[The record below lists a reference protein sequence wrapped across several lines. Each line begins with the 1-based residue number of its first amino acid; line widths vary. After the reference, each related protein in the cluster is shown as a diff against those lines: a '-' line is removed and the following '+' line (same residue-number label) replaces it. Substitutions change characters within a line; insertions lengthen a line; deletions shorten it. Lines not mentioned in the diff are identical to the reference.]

1 MGNITKRFL
10 LFFSLAISL
19 VSVPTFSNEGS
30 VEDSFSDAE
39 LAQILAPIAL
49 YPDSLLTHILIAS
62 TYPLE
67 VIEADRWAKK
77 NSDIAPE
84 SIANKVE
91 DLDWEPSVKALIPFP
106 RILKRLSEDLSWTRQ
121 LGDAFLQHET
131 QVLQSIQVLRKQ
143 AEQAGSLAQMD
154 NMTVS
159 KEDNNIIIQ
168 PVQQEVVYVPY
179 YDTRVVY
186 GPWHWSS
193 YPPVH
198 WGHHYPRYAS
208 HHNLFSWHTGI
219 HISFNYFFSAFHW
232 NNRHVVVVDH
242 YNSRHYRQRRH
253 IVTGHYAKRWHHK
266 PHHRRGV
273 AYRSSVTKER
283 YASNR
288 PSVSQSRH
296 YRNEQRN
303 EYKRNVHKRMEHKQ
317 STHNRN
323 ASVKRHDGKK
333 RLYASNHTS
342 NKHNKLQ
349 QRLREHKVPSFN
361 RTAVKNKAIVRGNTQ
376 AQKNRNY
383 KVKNIHPE
391 KNRNYNVA
399 NNNQKTFKSYN
410 DKRSGSEMNK
420 QYSRS
425 NKPKQQYKVSNNST
439 RNSTAKVKTRHQTKQ
454 SRPSQSR
461 KSQSSSS
468 NKSRSN
474 RGSERT
480 KHKK

>member
-1 MGNITKRFL
+1 MGDIMKKLFL
-10 LFFSLAISL
+10 LFSLAVSL
-19 VSVPTFSNEGS
+19 LSTSVYSQDGA
-30 VEDSFSDAE
+30 VEDQFSDAE

-67 VIEADRWAKK
+67 IIEADRWTTK
-77 NSDIAPE
+77 NASTTPD
-84 SIANKVE
+84 SIANDIE
-91 DLDWEPSVKALIPFP
+91 DLDWEPSVKALIAFP
-106 RILKRLSEDLSWTRQ
+106 RILKGLSEDLSWTRQ
-121 LGDAFLQHET
+121 LGDAFLQDET

-143 AEQAGSLAQMD
+143 AELAGSLDEME

-159 KEDNNIIIQ
+159 REDNNIIIQ

-208 HHNLFSWHTGI
+208 HHNLFSWHSGI

-242 YNSRHYRQRRH
+242 YNSRNYRQRRH
-253 IVTGHYAKRWHHK
+253 IVTGHYAKRWQHK

-288 PSVSQSRH
+288 PSMSQSRH
-296 YRNEQRN
+296 SRK
-303 EYKRNVHKRMEHKQ
+303 EYKLNKHKSTTHSRNH
-317 STHNRN
+317 
-323 ASVKRHDGKK
+323 SVKNHESKK

-342 NKHNKLQ
+342 RKFNKLQ
-349 QRLREHKVPSFN
+349 QRLKVKKVPSFN
-361 RTAVKNKAIVRGNTQ
+361 SKAIKNKAILRS
-376 AQKNRNY
+376 
-383 KVKNIHPE
+383 E
-391 KNRNYNVA
+391 KNENYRSKHLNTNNKGSYKVA
-399 NNNQKTFKSYN
+399 NNNHKTFKSTN
-410 DKRSGSEMNK
+410 VQRSEKATK
-420 QYSRS
+420 QDYSRS
-425 NKPKQQYKVSNNST
+425 NKPKQQHKSTSNNVSRKAT
-439 RNSTAKVKTRHQTKQ
+439 KTTSKHQNKHQNKQ
-454 SRPSQSR
+454 SRTSQ
-461 KSQSSSS
+461 KSHG
-468 NKSRSN
+468 KRSN
-474 RGSERT
+474 ER
-480 KHKK
+480 KERH

>member
-1 MGNITKRFL
+1 MGDITKRLFL
-10 LFFSLAISL
+10 SFSLAISLAISL
-19 VSVPTFSNEGS
+19 VSISAFSNQGS
-30 VEDSFSDAE
+30 VEDNFSDAE

-67 VIEADRWAKK
+67 VIEANRWAKK

-84 SIANKVE
+84 NIANKVE
-91 DLDWEPSVKALIPFP
+91 NLDWEPSVKALIPFP
-106 RILKRLSEDLSWTRQ
+106 RILNRLSEDLSWTRQ
-121 LGDAFLQHET
+121 LGDAFLQDEM

-143 AEQAGSLAQMD
+143 AELAGSLAQMD

-219 HISFNYFFSAFHW
+219 HISFDYFFSAFHW

-253 IVTGHYAKRWHHK
+253 IVTGHYAKRWLHK

-296 YRNEQRN
+296 YRNEYKRNEQRN
-303 EYKRNVHKRMEHKQ
+303 EHKRMEHKG
-317 STHNRN
+317 STHNRAIYKN
-323 ASVKRHDGKK
+323 GKNIKRHDGDK

-349 QRLREHKVPSFN
+349 QRLRNNKVPSFN
-361 RTAVKNKAIVRGNTQ
+361 RTAVKNKAIVQG
-376 AQKNRNY
+376 QKNSSY
-383 KVKNIHPE
+383 KVKNVHTP
-391 KNRNYNVA
+391 KSRNYNVVS
-399 NNNQKTFKSYN
+399 NNQKSFKSYSN
-410 DKRSGSEMNK
+410 KRSERAVNK
-420 QYSRS
+420 QYSSS
-425 NKPKQQYKVSNNST
+425 NKPKQQYKSSNNRT
-439 RNSTAKVKTRHQTKQ
+439 HNSTAKVKTRHQTKQ

-461 KSQSSSS
+461 TS

-480 KHKK
+480 KHKE